1 MYLSGGIQL
10 LVVVC
15 CIGHCKPYKYGIY
28 WETFVTLFL
37 SRGVNKIFQRMTKY
51 FVRLLPFAFS
61 TLSRFFFFRE
71 ISFIISLDVFGN
83 MTVLGR
89 ATWLCFFFNSLHF

>member
-61 TLSRFFFFRE
+61 TLSRFFFPRDQFYYLAGCLWQHDRSWE
-71 ISFIISLDVFGN
+71 SNLALFLFQ
-83 MTVLGR
+83 
-89 ATWLCFFFNSLHF
+89 